1 MTSLSTEQA
10 TERARTSASAEATSS
25 REWLAH
31 AAEPGRTLLRTSAVA
46 RTLQT
51 VLWCGQWA
59 GLALV
64 AQACL
69 TEPRGAGL
77 GPGLVV
83 LLVCS
88 VLAALAGYAAD
99 TFASRAGLAI
109 EDDLRVR
116 LVSRLLPR
124 VARPTAPEPATA
136 AHATLELVDDVAE
149 YHATTLP
156 QRYSAPASMLI
167 IFVLSAIVHWP
178 VAVIL
183 ALSTLVVFFNLR
195 LAGLL
200 AKEGNDRYLGAIQKM
215 GAVVLDSFRG
225 VETLRRLHA
234 VEQRRDALA
243 EASDRLTDANMSVL
257 KRAFISGLVMD
268 VVITFS
274 IAVTATYVGLALLRY
289 VSIPLVAPI
298 ELASGLFVLMLCP
311 LYFSPMRQLAS
322 AYHDRERAE
331 SASRALVAVLAEDA
345 LRSAG
350 DIRSAGELPA
360 SAATSIPWSVELR
373 DVVCTVDDRTIL
385 AVSHV
390 VANAGRWTVI
400 TGSSGAGKSTLLRMM
415 AGLHEPSSGTIRW
428 VSGARSQA
436 PVLGAAAW
444 IGQGTVILEGTIA
457 GNIRLARPDADDDAV
472 RLAADAAGLTPLLTS
487 LPAGLE
493 TAVGENGFGLST
505 GEARRVAIA
514 RAFVRGSKLWILD
527 EPTAHLDHETAGDIV
542 SALRRATVGCT
553 VVVATH
559 SAGIARVADSIW
571 TVSDGRVTDVSGTPV
586 VAVVAV
592 APSIPVTP

>member
-10 TERARTSASAEATSS
+10 TERTGTAESAGTTSS
-25 REWLAH
+25 REWLARS
-31 AAEPGRTLLRTSAVA
+31 AEPGRTLLRSSAVA

-83 LLVCS
+83 LVVCS

-109 EDDLRVR
+109 ENDLRTR
-116 LVSRLLPR
+116 LVSHLLPR
-124 VARPTAPEPATA
+124 VARPSEFEPATA
-136 AHATLELVDDVAE
+136 AHVTLELVDDVAD
-149 YHATTLP
+149 YQTTTVPL
-156 QRYSAPASMLI
+156 RYSAPASMTV
-167 IFVLSAIVHWP
+167 IFVLTAIAHWP

-183 ALSTLVVFFNLR
+183 ALSTLVVSFNMR

-215 GAVVLDSFRG
+215 GAIVLDSFRG
-225 VETLRRLHA
+225 VETLRRFHA
-234 VEQRRDALA
+234 VERRREALA

-289 VSIPLVAPI
+289 VSIPWVAPI
-298 ELASGLFVLMLCP
+298 DLASGLFVLLLCP

-331 SASRALVAVLAEDA
+331 TASRALVAVLADDA
-345 LRSAG
+345 FRPAG
-350 DIRSAGELPA
+350 DIRNAGELPDVGGDVD
-360 SAATSIPWSVELR
+360 SVER
-373 DVVCTVDDRTIL
+373 
-385 AVSHV
+385 
-390 VANAGRWTVI
+390 
-400 TGSSGAGKSTLLRMM
+400 
-415 AGLHEPSSGTIRW
+415 
-428 VSGARSQA
+428 
-436 PVLGAAAW
+436 
-444 IGQGTVILEGTIA
+444 
-457 GNIRLARPDADDDAV
+457 RPA
-472 RLAADAAGLTPLLTS
+472 
-487 LPAGLE
+487 
-493 TAVGENGFGLST
+493 
-505 GEARRVAIA
+505 
-514 RAFVRGSKLWILD
+514 
-527 EPTAHLDHETAGDIV
+527 
-542 SALRRATVGCT
+542 
-553 VVVATH
+553 
-559 SAGIARVADSIW
+559 
-571 TVSDGRVTDVSGTPV
+571 
-586 VAVVAV
+586 
-592 APSIPVTP
+592 